1 MHASADPKSRPD
13 SPDSQ
18 TGYWSG
24 PWGIPPWA
32 IAFQPRRQPLPES
45 ADFVI
50 VGAGF
55 TGLAAAAWLRLLA
68 PEKSVVVLE
77 AGHIGSG
84 ASGRTGGQFLGET
97 AAGDQEGLGD
107 VIAGVQSIFSRLGD
121 ACGFSIPGRASLMLP
136 GAWEIARKGAAKNNS
151 AIQWNDS
158 GILRVVGEV
167 PGGTIDPG
175 GLVSA
180 LGEAAENRGAA
191 IYEDHYV
198 EHIEWTQPI
207 RLELSGGRRIRAG
220 KLLAA
225 TNALSLD
232 MSGYGND
239 AYPKLTL
246 AVATAPISDEALR
259 AIGLAERKPFYTVD
273 FPYLWG
279 RVCTDNSIVWGAGL
293 VDPPPSRDLREV
305 SVDGAESTRLL
316 TSMEKRVRG
325 LHPALR
331 EVQFTHRWGGP
342 ILFREG
348 WLPPVLDWH
357 PASRDAIVLGAYTGH
372 GVALS
377 SYLGSWAAETLLGR
391 RELPKWATLRRSKRF
406 NTFPLCN

>member
-1 MHASADPKSRPD
+1 MHASADPKSQAD
-13 SPDSQ
+13 F
-18 TGYWSG
+18 WSG
-24 PWGIPPWA
+24 PWGVPPWT
-32 IAFQPRRQPLPES
+32 IDFHPHKQSLPEEV
-45 ADFVI
+45 DFAVI
-50 VGAGF
+50 GGGF

-68 PEKSVVVLE
+68 PDKSVVVLE
-77 AGHIGSG
+77 AERIGSG

-107 VIAGVQSIFSRLGD
+107 VIAGVQSIFAKLSD
-121 ACGFSIPGRASLMLP
+121 ACGFSVADRANLSLP
-136 GAWEIARKGAAKNNS
+136 GAWEIARKGGS
-151 AIQWNDS
+151 QGSPIQWNDS
-158 GILRVVGEV
+158 GTLRVVGNV

-175 GLVSA
+175 GYVSA
-180 LGEAAENRGAA
+180 LAQAAETLGAA
-191 IYEDHYV
+191 IFEHHYV
-198 EHIEWTQPI
+198 KCIEWKQPI
-207 RLELSGGRRIRAG
+207 VVEMAQTRKIRAA

-232 MSGYGND
+232 MAGYGGD

-246 AVATAPISDEALR
+246 AVATAPISDDVLT
-259 AIGLAERKPFYTVD
+259 AIGLAQRKPFYTVD

-279 RVCTDNSIVWGAGL
+279 RLCTDNSIVWGAGL
-293 VDPPPSRDLREV
+293 VDPPPSRDLRQ
-305 SVDGAESTRLL
+305 VDVADAEAARLF
-316 TSMEKRVRG
+316 TSMERRIRG

-331 EVQFTHRWGGP
+331 DVRFTHRWGGP

-377 SYLGSWAAETLLGR
+377 CYLGSWAAEALLGR
-391 RELPKWATLRRSKRF
+391 RELPKWASLHV
-406 NTFPLCN
+406 

>member
-1 MHASADPKSRPD
+1 MHASADPKTRPD
-13 SPDSQ
+13 
-18 TGYWSG
+18 YWSG
-24 PWGIPPWA
+24 PWGIPPWT
-32 IAFQPRRQPLPES
+32 IDFQPRKKPLPES

-50 VGAGF
+50 IGGGF

-68 PEKSVVVLE
+68 PDKSVVVLE
-77 AGHIGSG
+77 GEHIGSG

-107 VIAGVQSIFSRLGD
+107 VIAGVQSIFAKLSS
-121 ACGFSIPGRASLMLP
+121 ACGFSVADRARLMLP
-136 GAWEIARKGAAKNNS
+136 GAWEIARKGAAKNS
-151 AIQWNDS
+151 PIQWNDS
-158 GILRVVGEV
+158 GTLRVVGEV

-175 GLVSA
+175 GLVSS
-180 LGEAAENRGAA
+180 LGQAAENLGAE
-191 IYEDHYV
+191 IFEDHYV
-198 EHIEWTQPI
+198 EHIEWAQPI
-207 RLELSGGRRIRAG
+207 RIEMSQGRWIRAG

-225 TNALSLD
+225 TNGLSLE
-232 MSGYGND
+232 MAGYGDD

-246 AVATAPISDEALR
+246 AVATAPIPNEALT

-279 RVCTDNSIVWGAGL
+279 RVCADNSIVWGAGL
-293 VDPPPSRDLREV
+293 VDPPPSRDLRQ
-305 SVDGAESTRLL
+305 VDVNDAESTRLF

-331 EVQFTHRWGGP
+331 EVQFTHHWGGP

-357 PASRDAIVLGAYTGH
+357 PASHDAIVLGAYTGH

-377 SYLGSWAAETLLGR
+377 SYLGSWAAEALLGR
-391 RELPKWATLRRSKRF
+391 RELPKWAKLRR
-406 NTFPLCN
+406 

>member
-1 MHASADPKSRPD
+1 MHASSDPKSRPD
-13 SPDSQ
+13 SHAS
-18 TGYWSG
+18 YWSG
-24 PWGIPPWA
+24 PWGIPPWS
-32 IAFQPRRQPLPES
+32 IDFQPRKQLLPDTV
-45 ADFVI
+45 DFAI
-50 VGAGF
+50 IGGGF
-55 TGLAAAAWLRLLA
+55 TGLAAAAWLCLLA
-68 PEKSVVVLE
+68 PGKSVAVLE

-107 VIAGVQSIFSRLGD
+107 VIAGVQSIFAQLSN
-121 ACGFSIPGRASLMLP
+121 ACGFSLADRTKLSLP
-136 GAWEIARKGAAKNNS
+136 GAWEIGRKGTPKDS
-151 AIQWNDS
+151 PIQWNDS
-158 GILRVVGEV
+158 GTLHVVGEV

-175 GLVSA
+175 GYVSA
-180 LGEAAENRGAA
+180 LAQAAETLGAA
-191 IYEDHYV
+191 IFENHYV
-198 EHIEWTQPI
+198 ERVEWKQPI
-207 RLELSGGRRIRAG
+207 TLEFAQGRKLRAK

-232 MSGYGND
+232 MAGYGDD

-246 AVATAPISDEALR
+246 AVATAPISDDALN
-259 AIGLAERKPFYTVD
+259 AIGLAQRKPFYTVD

-279 RVCTDNSIVWGAGL
+279 RLCDDNLIIWGAGL
-293 VDPPPSRDLREV
+293 VDPPASRDLRQVKVADSE
-305 SVDGAESTRLL
+305 ATRLF
-316 TSMEKRVRG
+316 TSMENRVRG

-331 EVQFTHRWGGP
+331 DVRFTHRWGGP

-377 SYLGSWAAETLLGR
+377 SYLGSWAAEALLGR
-391 RELPKWATLRRSKRF
+391 RELPKWAKLRS
-406 NTFPLCN
+406 

>member
-1 MHASADPKSRPD
+1 MDARDLLLTMHASSHPKSRAD
-13 SPDSQ
+13 
-18 TGYWSG
+18 YWSG
-24 PWGIPPWA
+24 PWGIPPWT
-32 IAFQPRRQPLPES
+32 IDFQPRKQPLPE
-45 ADFVI
+45 AVDFAV
-50 VGAGF
+50 VGGGF

-68 PEKSVVVLE
+68 PDKSVAVLE

-107 VIAGVQSIFSRLGD
+107 VIAKVHSIFKRLSD
-121 ACGFSIPGRASLMLP
+121 ACGFSLTDRAKLLLP
-136 GAWEIARKGAAKNNS
+136 GAWEIARKGASKDS
-151 AIQWNDS
+151 PIQWNDS
-158 GILRVVGEV
+158 GTLHVVGEV

-175 GLVSA
+175 GYVSA
-180 LGEAAENRGAA
+180 LAQAAERLGAA
-191 IYEDHYV
+191 IFEHHYV
-198 EHIEWTQPI
+198 ERIEWKQPI
-207 RLELSGGRRIRAG
+207 AVEMAQGRKIRAR

-232 MSGYGND
+232 MAGYGDD

-246 AVATAPISDEALR
+246 AVATAPISDQAIDS
-259 AIGLAERKPFYTVD
+259 IGLAHHKPFYTVD

-279 RVCTDNSIVWGAGL
+279 RLCDDNSIIFGAGL
-293 VDPPPSRDLREV
+293 VDPPASRDLRL
-305 SVDGAESTRLL
+305 VDVADAAATRLF
-316 TSMEKRVRG
+316 TSMEKRARD
-325 LHPALR
+325 LHLALR
-331 EVQFTHRWGGP
+331 DVRFTHRWGGP

-377 SYLGSWAAETLLGR
+377 CYLGSWAAEALLGR
-391 RELPKWATLRRSKRF
+391 RQLPKWAKLRHKHG
-406 NTFPLCN
+406 

>member
-1 MHASADPKSRPD
+1 MHANPKSRADRWPG
-13 SPDSQ
+13 S
-18 TGYWSG
+18 
-24 PWGIPPWA
+24 WGIPPWT
-32 IAFQPRRQPLPES
+32 IDFQPRNQPLLEF
-45 ADFVI
+45 ADFAI

-68 PEKSVVVLE
+68 PDKTVAVLE
-77 AGHIGSG
+77 ADHIGSG

-107 VIAGVQSIFSRLGD
+107 VIAGVQSIFAKLSS
-121 ACGFSIPGRASLMLP
+121 ACGFSIADRAKLALN
-136 GAWEIARKGAAKNNS
+136 GAWEIGRKGEAKDPT
-151 AIQWNDS
+151 IQWNDS
-158 GILRVVGEV
+158 GTLRVVNEV

-180 LGEAAENRGAA
+180 LGHAAETLGAR
-191 IYEDHYV
+191 IFENHLV
-198 EHIEWTQPI
+198 ERFDRTQPI
-207 RLELSGGRRIRAG
+207 RIHSANGPAISARKILI
-220 KLLAA
+220 A
-225 TNALSLD
+225 TNGLSLD
-232 MSGYGND
+232 LAGYGDD

-246 AVATAPISDEALR
+246 AVATAPISAEDLD
-259 AIGLAERKPFYTVD
+259 AIGLAKRKPFYTVD

-279 RVCTDNSIVWGAGL
+279 RTCDDNSIVWGAGL

-305 SVDGAESTRLL
+305 DVADSEPARMFSSV
-316 TSMEKRVRG
+316 EKRVRG

-331 EVQFTHRWGGP
+331 DAQFTHQWGGP

-377 SYLGSWAAETLLGR
+377 SYLGAWAAEALLGL
-391 RELPKWATLRRSKRF
+391 RELPKWARLRGHENRR
-406 NTFPLCN
+406 